1 MKQMSK
7 TWVILVLALSVI
19 TLSCKKDFLSEYF
32 HGKGDING
40 HHKYDDVLS
49 NSIVIEW
56 SKAAFDAAGG
66 ASEGHPL
73 LASRIEAMMHI
84 AIHDALNAIN
94 PVYGQYAFKSHQ
106 YNSAD
111 PFAAVASAAH
121 TVLKA
126 SWPDN
131 ASMLDTKLSTSLS
144 GIPNGTAKTKGI
156 AVGVAAANAILA
168 LRANDG
174 AFQNPIADVPVSKVP
189 GVYNAVPPNNFRYA
203 PFWKTMQLFSL
214 ETHDQFRASPP
225 PPLKSPDYAQ
235 DLNEVKAFGKIN
247 SAVRTTDQTASANFW
262 YEFAD
267 IGWNRIARIQAR
279 DYNNGLYATARMFA
293 LLNMAMADTYTA
305 FFDSQNHYYT
315 WRPYT
320 AIRAANMDGNNQ
332 TEADPDWEPLLT
344 TPPVPEYPS
353 GHAALGNAAS
363 TVLSHIFGNYS
374 PFTTT
379 STTASP
385 AGAERS
391 FKSFKQAADENAD
404 SRVMAGIHFRFAT
417 EAGLKLGDKVGK
429 WTLDN
434 YLKPVH

>member
-1 MKQMSK
+1 MNRITK
-7 TWVILVLALSVI
+7 TFIVLGFILSI
-19 TLSCKKDFLSEYF
+19 TTLSCRKEFLPDGW
-32 HGKGDING
+32 HGKGHVKDM
-40 HHKYDDVLS
+40 LS
-49 NSIVIEW
+49 NEIILEW
-56 SKAAFDAAGG
+56 SNAAFEAAGG

-73 LASRIEAMMHI
+73 LASRIKAMMHI
-84 AIHDALNAIN
+84 AIHDALNAIT
-94 PVYGQYAFKSHQ
+94 PVYGQYAYKSHQ
-106 YNSAD
+106 YNSAN

-126 SWPDN
+126 SWPDS
-131 ASMLDTKLSTSLS
+131 ASMLDAKLSTSLS
-144 GIPNGTAKTKGI
+144 GIPDGTAKTKGI
-156 AVGVAAANAILA
+156 AVGIASANAILA

-174 AFQNPIADVPVSKVP
+174 AYQNPIADVPVSKVP

-214 ETHDQFRASPP
+214 ETHDQFRSLPP
-225 PPLKSPDYAQ
+225 PALNSTEYAR
-235 DLNEVKAFGKIN
+235 DLNEVKNFGKTN
-247 SAVRTTDQTASANFW
+247 SAVRTTDQSASANFW

-279 DYNNGLYATARMFA
+279 DYNTGLYATARMFA
-293 LLNMAMADTYTA
+293 LLNIAIADTYTA
-305 FFDSQNHYYT
+305 FFDSQDHYYT

-320 AIRAANMDGNNQ
+320 AIRGADAEGNNQ
-332 TEADPDWEPLLT
+332 TVADPDWEPFLT

-363 TVLSHIFGNYS
+363 IVLARFFGNHS
-374 PFTTT
+374 PFSTT

-385 AGAERS
+385 AGVQRS

-404 SRVMAGIHFRFAT
+404 SRVMAGIHFRFSCD
-417 EAGLKLGDKVGK
+417 AGQKLGDKVGK

-434 YLKPVH
+434 YMKPLR